1 MEIVMVLFIFPG
13 SEITV
18 RGLLYSYFTLLRL
31 PRSNTI
37 PASLWRYQSDYNI
50 YISTHGAGVSIIGI
64 REITHCS
71 HVTLGYSGIRGHADR
86 VCAIVPL

>member
-86 VCAIVPL
+86 VCAIVTL